1 MVRQQNYG
9 RKTMSAW
16 DRFRQIINGWGE
28 PLWPD
33 AKPLPEHVKN
43 VKLDAKLIL
52 LHMHEAEK
60 PKARN
65 GFRSD
70 ES

>member
-1 MVRQQNYG
+1 
-9 RKTMSAW
+9 MSLL

-43 VKLDAKLIL
+43 VRIDQKFMQ

-65 GFRSD
+65 GFKFD

>member
-1 MVRQQNYG
+1 
-9 RKTMSAW
+9 MSAW
-16 DRFRQIINGWGE
+16 DKFKTILNGWGK

-33 AKPLPEHVKN
+33 AKPLPDHVKN
-43 VKLDAKLIL
+43 VRIDQRFMR

-65 GFRSD
+65 GFKFD